1 MEISFT
7 RVALLAAALF
17 FVGCD
22 QKPQPAKTH
31 ATEVTVLEGKTMGTF
46 WRASIPGI
54 DAKRSAELKEK
65 IQTQLDAD
73 DRLLSTWK
81 NDSALMRFNHAADTR
96 PWPVS
101 EAMADIVTC
110 RCGLAP
116 KRTARWIL
124 PWGRWSICG
133 ALVRINSRSP
143 PRMPRR

>member
-65 IQTQLDAD
+65 IQTHWTPTI
-73 DRLLSTWK
+73 SC
-81 NDSALMRFNHAADTR
+81 FR
-96 PWPVS
+96 P
-101 EAMADIVTC
+101 I
-110 RCGLAP
+110 
-116 KRTARWIL
+116 KKI
-124 PWGRWSICG
+124 
-133 ALVRINSRSP
+133 
-143 PRMPRR
+143 PR

>member
-54 DAKRSAELKEK
+54 DAKRSAELKERFRPNWTPTISCFRPIKK
-65 IQTQLDAD
+65 I
-73 DRLLSTWK
+73 
-81 NDSALMRFNHAADTR
+81 
-96 PWPVS
+96 
-101 EAMADIVTC
+101 
-110 RCGLAP
+110 
-116 KRTARWIL
+116 
-124 PWGRWSICG
+124 
-133 ALVRINSRSP
+133 
-143 PRMPRR
+143 PR

>member
-65 IQTQLDAD
+65 IQTRWTPTISCFRPIKRFHADA
-73 DRLLSTWK
+73 L
-81 NDSALMRFNHAADTR
+81 
-96 PWPVS
+96 
-101 EAMADIVTC
+101 
-110 RCGLAP
+110 
-116 KRTARWIL
+116 
-124 PWGRWSICG
+124 
-133 ALVRINSRSP
+133 
-143 PRMPRR
+143 

>member
-22 QKPQPAKTH
+22 QKTQPAKTH

-73 DRLLSTWK
+73 DQLLSTYK
-81 NDSALMRFNHAADTR
+81 KDSALMRFNDSQSLS
-96 PWPVS
+96 PWPLS
-101 EAMADIVTC
+101 LIH
-110 RCGLAP
+110 
-116 KRTARWIL
+116 I
-124 PWGRWSICG
+124 
-133 ALVRINSRSP
+133 
-143 PRMPRR
+143 

>member
-54 DAKRSAELKEK
+54 DAKRSC
-65 IQTQLDAD
+65 
-73 DRLLSTWK
+73 
-81 NDSALMRFNHAADTR
+81 RFNLSMQH
-96 PWPVS
+96 PFQLSLSVF
-101 EAMADIVTC
+101 
-110 RCGLAP
+110 
-116 KRTARWIL
+116 
-124 PWGRWSICG
+124 
-133 ALVRINSRSP
+133 
-143 PRMPRR
+143 

>member
-54 DAKRSAELKEK
+54 DAKRSAELKERFRPNWTLTISCFRPIKK
-65 IQTQLDAD
+65 I
-73 DRLLSTWK
+73 
-81 NDSALMRFNHAADTR
+81 
-96 PWPVS
+96 
-101 EAMADIVTC
+101 
-110 RCGLAP
+110 
-116 KRTARWIL
+116 
-124 PWGRWSICG
+124 
-133 ALVRINSRSP
+133 
-143 PRMPRR
+143 PR

>member
-7 RVALLAAALF
+7 RVALLVAALF

-65 IQTQLDAD
+65 IQT
-73 DRLLSTWK
+73 SWTPTI
-81 NDSALMRFNHAADTR
+81 SCFR
-96 PWPVS
+96 P
-101 EAMADIVTC
+101 I
-110 RCGLAP
+110 
-116 KRTARWIL
+116 KKI
-124 PWGRWSICG
+124 
-133 ALVRINSRSP
+133 
-143 PRMPRR
+143 PR